1 MPGFARDRVRNEDAV
16 KHLLTCKQR
25 GQPATIDSLAGAVG
39 LSNRRALGLV
49 ERMEASGL
57 LHTANQQLQL
67 TPAGE
72 ELAIHLTRAHRL
84 WETYLTDEAG
94 MNVARVHREADR
106 AEHHLTPHQVDV
118 LDEQL
123 GYPHTDPHGD
133 LIPRAAITAP
143 ETATPLT
150 DFPEGV
156 SAKIVHI
163 EDEPPAAFSQIV
175 AVGLKPGRII
185 RIIERNAVRLVL
197 TDNQDQFSL
206 APIVAACI
214 QVVPTISR
222 ATRENESSLS
232 LDRLPLNASGEV
244 IRLDPAL
251 RGISRRRLLDLG
263 VTPGT
268 RIEPT
273 LANLFGK
280 TRAYRVRGTLI
291 ALRHEQARE
300 VWVKPCMDK
309 LTAKNGQKGS

>member
-1 MPGFARDRVRNEDAV
+1 MSGLTRNRVRNEDAV

-25 GQPATIDSLAGAVG
+25 GQPATIESLAGAVG
-39 LSNRRALGLV
+39 LSNRRTLGLV
-49 ERMEASGL
+49 QRMEAAEL
-57 LHTANQQLQL
+57 LQTANQQLQL

-94 MNVARVHREADR
+94 MNIVRVHREADR
-106 AEHHLTPHQVDV
+106 AEHRLTPHQVDA

-133 LIPRAAITAP
+133 LIPRAATSTP
-143 ETATPLT
+143 EVAIPLT
-150 DFPEGV
+150 DFPENV
-156 SAKIVHI
+156 PARIVHI

-185 RIIERNAVRLVL
+185 RIIERSTVRLVL

-222 ATRENESSLS
+222 AMRDKDASVS

-244 IRLDPAL
+244 LRLDPAL

-268 RIEPT
+268 TIQPT

-300 VWVKPCMDK
+300 VWVKPCTDDPIAN
-309 LTAKNGQKGS
+309 TQKGS